1 MQTPTHRQLYIEVF
15 TCESGPTPNLFVYL
29 QTRNN
34 YMSCLT
40 EAWVRDK
47 VLVRR

>member
-40 EAWVRDK
+40 EAWVREK